1 MIEFLEELKKQNR
14 VSILTHMNVT
24 ELTNILLL
32 PDAICIKFFALL
44 SSDGPII
51 DMKRYSLNLIPV
63 TITTHV
69 SQLDHTKDIYTTKS
83 RCSTPV
89 RQHATL
95 HTILA
100 PLYYS
105 PGSS

>member
-1 MIEFLEELKKQNR
+1 VIEFLEELKKQNR

-51 DMKRYSLNLIPV
+51 DMKR
-63 TITTHV
+63 
-69 SQLDHTKDIYTTKS
+69 
-83 RCSTPV
+83 
-89 RQHATL
+89 
-95 HTILA
+95 
-100 PLYYS
+100 
-105 PGSS
+105 